1 MKKIILFVAVVVMAF
16 SALAQTPKISYQA
29 VVRDANNRLV
39 TNTPVTVD
47 VEITYGSNT
56 YTETGI
62 NTTTNA
68 NGLMSLMIGN
78 ASGYDNIVWKNATIK
93 TTVSFNNSVI
103 ESTTN
108 VMAVPYALNAKYVE
122 DVNPNASTI
131 QAIYNKLQA
140 DSLSLANG
148 TKNLTDKVRADSL
161 ALGALIDANS
171 TDINNL
177 QNADASLGQRITAD
191 STNLA
196 NFKNKVRADS
206 LALGTLIDKNK
217 VAIVDSS
224 AHIRAEMSSNVDN
237 LQSQITN
244 NDNDITNLQN
254 SDVTISNRITADSAA
269 LHNALKDTASAIRAT
284 VNTKANAADVYTKYE
299 TYTKA
304 EVDNLIEELR
314 NLINNS
320 PKMMQ
325 EHFVIHEDQS
335 TTETVFT
342 LSKAIK
348 TDFIYRMYVN
358 GVMVGG
364 NHNGVLS
371 PVDFEEKEVKYDGTH
386 NGNYKLKE
394 GDVVTIVYWY
404 IQTSTSS
411 ESSTIIIEF

>member
-1 MKKIILFVAVVVMAF
+1 MAF

-47 VEITYGSNT
+47 VTITYGSNT

-62 NTTTNA
+62 NTSTNA

-93 TTVSFNNSVI
+93 TKVSFGNSVI

-108 VMAVPYALNAKYVE
+108 VTAVPYALNAKYAE
-122 DVNPNASTI
+122 DVDPDASTI

-148 TKNLTDKVRADSL
+148 IKNLTDKVRADSL

-191 STNLA
+191 SAT
-196 NFKNKVRADS
+196 
-206 LALGTLIDKNK
+206 
-217 VAIVDSS
+217 
-224 AHIRAEMSSNVDN
+224 
-237 LQSQITN
+237 
-244 NDNDITNLQN
+244 
-254 SDVTISNRITADSAA
+254 